1 MATNEF
7 QPNWVSPPGDTILDI
22 LREKAMSIADFAI
35 GMGETRLATDAL
47 LRGHAELTTKHAK
60 KLEGM
65 FGVPFGFWLARENQ
79 YRQDL
84 ARSKQ
89 EETTSQSQQ
98 WLSELPIKDMVKFG
112 WLKVSEA
119 KRPTLTEC
127 LDFFG
132 ATSVV
137 EWRDKFRRQPEL
149 AFFRTSSSF
158 EQRPLAVAAWLRQG
172 EIEGNSQECANWNA
186 LKFQQNITQA
196 RALSRAK
203 SPADFLPRLKILCA
217 EAGVVLAVVRTPT
230 GCRASG
236 AARFL
241 TPNKAVILM
250 SFRHLTDDH
259 FWFTFFHEA
268 GHLIL
273 HAHDTVFIDGLELQ
287 ATEEEEEANRFSAQT
302 LIPDEFRDRFNAL
315 GLNPREILRFAKD
328 VGISPGIVVGQ
339 LQNSGR
345 VRRERL
351 NVFKQRY
358 TWEEI
363 DAYLA
368 NP

>member
-7 QPNWVSPPGDTILDI
+7 QPNWVSPPGDTIRDI
-22 LREKAMSIADFAI
+22 LREKAMSISDFAV

-47 LRGHAELTTKHAK
+47 LRGHVELTTKHAN
-60 KLEGM
+60 KLESM
-65 FGVPFGFWLARENQ
+65 FGVSCKFWLTREDQ

-84 ARSKQ
+84 ARSKR
-89 EETTSQSQQ
+89 EETNSQNQQ
-98 WLSELPIKDMVKFG
+98 WLSELPIKDMLKFG
-112 WLKVSEA
+112 WIKAYDA
-119 KRPTLTEC
+119 KKPSLIEC
-127 LDFFG
+127 LNFFG
-132 ATSVV
+132 SSSVA
-137 EWRDKFRRQPEL
+137 EWREKFQRQQEL

-158 EQRPLAVAAWLRQG
+158 EQKPLALAAWLRRG
-172 EIEGNSQECANWNA
+172 EIEGNAQECPDWNV
-186 LKFQQNITQA
+186 LRFKQSISQIRT
-196 RALSRAK
+196 LSRTK
-203 SPADFLPRLKILCA
+203 SPAEFLPVLKTYCA
-217 EAGVVLAVVRTPT
+217 EAGVVLAVVRAPS

-236 AARFL
+236 AARFIK
-241 TPNKAVILM
+241 PNKAVIQL

-268 GHLIL
+268 GHLLL
-273 HAHDTVFIDGLELQ
+273 HAHGTVFIDGLESEST
-287 ATEEEEEANRFSAQT
+287 AEEEEANRFAAQT
-302 LIPDEFRDRFNAL
+302 LIPDEYRDRLNSL

-328 VGISPGIVVGQ
+328 VGVSPGIVVGQ
-339 LQNSGR
+339 LQNSGL

-351 NVFKQRY
+351 NIFKQRY